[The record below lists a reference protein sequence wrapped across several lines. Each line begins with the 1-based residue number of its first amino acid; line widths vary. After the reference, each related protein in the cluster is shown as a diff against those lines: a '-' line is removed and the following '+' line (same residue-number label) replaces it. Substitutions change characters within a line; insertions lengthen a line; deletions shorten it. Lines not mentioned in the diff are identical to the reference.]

1 MGLSVYGFFI
11 PHQISVREI
20 DEVLVVDIVKMS
32 TLHTHFPQQRNS
44 TLSNGVS
51 AFELD
56 LLMRRISSSDRHL
69 NSTIFQL
76 HIEQQQPFERDVFSS
91 LILVYSTSRYLSM
104 SYHKVYKKFI
114 ISSANLMFPFMRQA
128 RRGRPRGRSQ
138 GLVPAQPTQAK
149 SFVVEKSCHPAA
161 FSRQRRKNQP
171 RRNERIYRRCE
182 KRFLSAINR
191 QDTNLPFP
199 HQPALIPGG
208 LILKPARTG
217 RRAARELTLRAGTTI
232 SHKRKTIYGAV
243 RIVS

>member
-56 LLMRRISSSDRHL
+56 LLMRRISSSDKHL

-104 SYHKVYKKFI
+104 SYHKVYKKLI
-114 ISSANLMFPFMRQA
+114 ISSANLMFPFMW
-128 RRGRPRGRSQ
+128 RGRRVRRVRPAAKVKGLYVRSRSQ
-138 GLVPAQPTQAK
+138 RNHLRSNKLAIGE
-149 SFVVEKSCHPAA
+149 FV
-161 FSRQRRKNQP
+161 
-171 RRNERIYRRCE
+171 
-182 KRFLSAINR
+182 
-191 QDTNLPFP
+191 
-199 HQPALIPGG
+199 
-208 LILKPARTG
+208 
-217 RRAARELTLRAGTTI
+217 
-232 SHKRKTIYGAV
+232 
-243 RIVS
+243 

>member
-1 MGLSVYGFFI
+1 MGLSIYGFFI

-56 LLMRRISSSDRHL
+56 LLMRRISSSDKHL

-91 LILVYSTSRYLSM
+91 LIQVYSTSRYLSM

-114 ISSANLMFPFMRQA
+114 ISSTNLIFPFMR
-128 RRGRPRGRSQ
+128 RGSPRGRSQ

-161 FSRQRRKNQP
+161 FLETAQAESTSQKRKN
-171 RRNERIYRRCE
+171 I
-182 KRFLSAINR
+182 S
-191 QDTNLPFP
+191 
-199 HQPALIPGG
+199 
-208 LILKPARTG
+208 
-217 RRAARELTLRAGTTI
+217 TL
-232 SHKRKTIYGAV
+232 
-243 RIVS
+243 